1 MGGQETVRYM
11 YSMHSKKMKLI
22 AAGRPGAR
30 EARGEARD
38 RVKAAGRRTE
48 PEAASKVASC
58 KV

>member
-22 AAGRPGAR
+22 AAGRAR

-38 RVKAAGRRTE
+38 RVQAAGRRTE